1 MNESLE
7 GEQGD
12 TKRGLPRAESDGAE
26 RGAAGAEPGDESP
39 AAYLQNRAAQRQRGP
54 GLARPHARP
63 CKRQEDR
70 GNSRGFDQRPFA
82 TRDDTDGPGVES

>member
-12 TKRGLPRAESDGAE
+12 TKHPLPRAESDGAE
-26 RGAAGAEPGDESP
+26 RRAAGAKPGDEPP
-39 AAYLQNRAAQRQRGP
+39 AAYLQNRAAQCERGA

-63 CKRQEDR
+63 CKRQEHR

-82 TRDDTDGPGVES
+82 TRDDTYDPGMES

>member
-12 TKRGLPRAESDGAE
+12 TKHPLPRAESDGAE
-26 RGAAGAEPGDESP
+26 RRAAGAKPGDEPP
-39 AAYLQNRAAQRQRGP
+39 AADLQDRAAQCKRDA

-63 CKRQEDR
+63 GKRQQHR
-70 GNSRGFDQRPFA
+70 GNNRGFDQRPFA
-82 TRDDTDGPGVES
+82 ACDDTYDPGMES